1 MEQST
6 QSNSAKEKF
15 KEKRMTVLFKKQSE
29 KSEEE
34 ISNEKLGRKV
44 VNTFLNPVVIMLL
57 WNWLMPGLFGLATIG
72 YLKAF
77 GLYIMSRILFGN
89 HSYGQE

>member
-6 QSNSAKEKF
+6 QSNSSKEKF

-77 GLYIMSRILFGN
+77 GLYVMSRILFGN
-89 HSYGQE
+89 YEQE

>member
-1 MEQST
+1 
-6 QSNSAKEKF
+6 
-15 KEKRMTVLFKKQSE
+15 MTVLFKKQSE

-57 WNWLMPGLFGLATIG
+57 WNWLMPLFGLPT
-72 YLKAF
+72 LTLLQSM
-77 GLYIMSRILFGN
+77 GLYFLIRIILFQYN
-89 HSYGQE
+89 YTDTSKRSLR

>member
-6 QSNSAKEKF
+6 QSNSTKEEF

-89 HSYGQE
+89 HEQE

>member
-1 MEQST
+1 
-6 QSNSAKEKF
+6 
-15 KEKRMTVLFKKQSE
+15 MTVLFKKQSE

-72 YLKAF
+72 Y
-77 GLYIMSRILFGN
+77 
-89 HSYGQE
+89 